1 MRNYVIADNRDI
13 TRAGLIS
20 YIKEIDTDF
29 SLTEVNSYIGLLDE
43 LRMNPNSVVITD
55 YSLFDFSSLAHMLNI
70 KSGAKKSNWLLFSEE
85 PGEHF
90 LRQLLLTDDS
100 ISVVLKNSSKK
111 NIMDALFA
119 VKEGDVYWC
128 DYAESVMRSDIENG
142 RSIINLTASEK
153 NILHEIALG
162 KTTKEI
168 ALEKN
173 LSFHTV
179 NTHRRNIYMYVHQHC
194 QSQLSDDEK
203 NALEKTF
210 SLLVAHNAKQPCVF
224 VHRDYHSPN
233 LLVCDQDMY
242 GPNPG
247 IIDFQDAV
255 NGPISYD
262 LASLIMD
269 ARTTWEE
276 PQQLDWAIRYW
287 QMARDAK
294 LAVPDDFANFHTDY
308 GFMGLQRN
316 LRILGVFAR
325 LSIRDDKDHYLQHM
339 PRVNAYVRQVANR
352 YLVFKPLLRLLDRL
366 DNIEHKV
373 GYTF

>member
-1 MRNYVIADNRDI
+1 MPSNVSADPRKDALQQWLAVIANTHHIQISSLRTASSDASFRRYFRVDTNQAPLIIMDAPPQHENCTPFIDI
-13 TRAGLIS
+13 AGKLAKAGLNVPAILE
-20 YIKEIDTDF
+20 KDLE
-29 SLTEVNSYIGLLDE
+29 NG
-43 LRMNPNSVVITD
+43 
-55 YSLFDFSSLAHMLNI
+55 
-70 KSGAKKSNWLLFSEE
+70 W
-85 PGEHF
+85 
-90 LRQLLLTDDS
+90 LLLTDLGNDTYYQR
-100 ISVVLKNSSKK
+100 IQQGIDDATLQYLYR
-111 NIMDALFA
+111 DALQA
-119 VKEGDVYWC
+119 LVQMQQ
-128 DYAESVMRSDIENG
+128 ASVQGLPAYDAQRLRDE
-142 RSIINLTASEK
+142 
-153 NILHEIALG
+153 
-162 KTTKEI
+162 
-168 ALEKN
+168 LE
-173 LSFHTV
+173 LFTEW
-179 NTHRRNIYMYVHQHC
+179 YVHQHC

-262 LASLIMD
+262 LASLVMD

-287 QMARDAK
+287 QMARDSK

-308 GFMGLQRN
+308 EFMGLQRN

-325 LSIRDDKDHYLQHM
+325 LSIRDGKAHYLQHM

>member
-1 MRNYVIADNRDI
+1 MPSNVSADPRKDALQQWLAVIANTHHIQISSLRTASSDASFRRYFRVDTNQAPLIIMDAPPQHENCTPFIDI
-13 TRAGLIS
+13 AGKLAKAGLNVPAILE
-20 YIKEIDTDF
+20 KDLE
-29 SLTEVNSYIGLLDE
+29 NG
-43 LRMNPNSVVITD
+43 
-55 YSLFDFSSLAHMLNI
+55 
-70 KSGAKKSNWLLFSEE
+70 W
-85 PGEHF
+85 
-90 LRQLLLTDDS
+90 LLLTDLGNDTYYQR
-100 ISVVLKNSSKK
+100 IQQGIDDATLQYLYR
-111 NIMDALFA
+111 DALQA
-119 VKEGDVYWC
+119 LVQMQQ
-128 DYAESVMRSDIENG
+128 ASVQGLPAYDAQRLRDE
-142 RSIINLTASEK
+142 
-153 NILHEIALG
+153 
-162 KTTKEI
+162 
-168 ALEKN
+168 LE
-173 LSFHTV
+173 LFTEW
-179 NTHRRNIYMYVHQHC
+179 YVHQHC

-262 LASLIMD
+262 LASLVMD

-287 QMARDAK
+287 QMARDSK

-308 GFMGLQRN
+308 EFMGLQRN

-325 LSIRDDKDHYLQHM
+325 LSIRDGKDHYLQHM

>member
-1 MRNYVIADNRDI
+1 MPLNVSADPRKDALQQWLAVIANTHHIQTASLRTASSDASFRRYFRVDTNRAPLIIMDAPPQHENCTPFIDI
-13 TRAGLIS
+13 AEKLAKAGLNVPAILE
-20 YIKEIDTDF
+20 KDLE
-29 SLTEVNSYIGLLDE
+29 NG
-43 LRMNPNSVVITD
+43 
-55 YSLFDFSSLAHMLNI
+55 
-70 KSGAKKSNWLLFSEE
+70 W
-85 PGEHF
+85 
-90 LRQLLLTDDS
+90 LLLTDLGNDTYYQRIQKGIDDTALQS
-100 ISVVLKNSSKK
+100 LYH
-111 NIMDALFA
+111 DALRA
-119 VKEGDVYWC
+119 LVQMQQ
-128 DYAESVMRSDIENG
+128 ASVQGLPAYNAQRLRDE
-142 RSIINLTASEK
+142 
-153 NILHEIALG
+153 
-162 KTTKEI
+162 
-168 ALEKN
+168 
-173 LSFHTV
+173 LSLFTEWYV
-179 NTHRRNIYMYVHQHC
+179 NQHC

-233 LLVCDQDMY
+233 LLVCDQDIY

-262 LASLIMD
+262 LASLVMD

-294 LAVPDDFANFHTDY
+294 LPVSDDFANFHTDY
-308 GFMGLQRN
+308 EFMGLQRN
-316 LRILGVFAR
+316 LRILGVFSR
-325 LSIRDDKDHYLQHM
+325 LSIRDGKDHYLQHI